1 MTATEINNE
10 FLLAYDKLMGPSAP
24 GLDAYEISVLL
35 TKGAERKIKQVY
47 NPLGNKYQEG
57 YEQSEKRKK
66 ELAPLT
72 KTANLTP
79 KTYDSS
85 LNLPNGRFVELPEDF
100 MWAASEEVTISS
112 TDSCINN
119 TRIEVKPITHD
130 DYNKNKRNPF
140 KKPSS
145 KLVWRM
151 DYEWD
156 TTPTNSQQH
165 ELIEGDNY
173 SITKY
178 HLRYIKRPKPIIVS
192 DLSSLPGS
200 LSIEGYNTPQTIEY
214 NDVFIR
220 EIIDEAVLIGLEVF
234 QEQRL
239 QTAAQLNQQKTE

>member
-85 LNLPNGRFVELPEDF
+85 LNLPNGRFVDLPEDF
-100 MWAASEEVTISS
+100 MWATTEEVTVSS
-112 TDSCINN
+112 ADACIDN

-130 DYNKNKRNPF
+130 GYNKNKRNPF
-140 KKPSS
+140 KKPSD

-151 DYEWD
+151 DYGWD
-156 TTPTNSQQH
+156 NTTQQH
-165 ELIEGDNY
+165 ELIEADSY
-173 SITKY
+173 DITKY

-192 DLSSLPGS
+192 DLTILPGS
-200 LSIEGYNTPQTIEY
+200 LSIEGYSTVQAIEY